1 MTGGGIYRRHR
12 KKQLGFFLFFFGLIF
27 RRMAV
32 GEEERVSG
40 VEGWEDLTA
49 LDLTVG
55 DIEEERW
62 GIGVG

>member
-1 MTGGGIYRRHR
+1 
-12 KKQLGFFLFFFGLIF
+12 
-27 RRMAV
+27 MAV

-40 VEGWEDLTA
+40 VERWEDLTA

-62 GIGVG
+62 GIGVGVGKGVGDA